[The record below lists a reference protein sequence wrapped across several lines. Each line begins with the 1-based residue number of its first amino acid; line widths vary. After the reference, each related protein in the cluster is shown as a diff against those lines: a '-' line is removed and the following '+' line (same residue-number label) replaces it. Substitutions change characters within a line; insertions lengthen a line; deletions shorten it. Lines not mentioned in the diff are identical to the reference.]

1 MNRNAEATRELGRVH
16 LDPQRLVDLKRYVRF
31 ESEDSR
37 RVIDAHQHVAP
48 HFEQVSAVFYERLR
62 ESPDAYAIMRDDQ
75 QTERLRRSLVV
86 WMQQVFRGPHDD
98 AHFAR
103 TAFIGHV
110 HVDVGLPERYMV
122 AAMNVIRT
130 ELVGVLLARNLVGH
144 SESVAVLFD
153 LELAIMLDAFAEH
166 FTERLK
172 RASQAT
178 HVADV
183 ARAIDNL
190 GVVVIGLDNNK
201 VIRFFN
207 DEAERI
213 TGYGRDQVI
222 GRPIAFLFPNDPH
235 FAGRETS
242 EPLTKRMGAIATTES
257 FDLSL
262 VTRSGRTR
270 ALRTHLKGF
279 DGGQA
284 GLSMFL
290 TGADITDELALEER
304 TRQAERLASIGRLA
318 AGLAHE
324 IRNPLNGAH
333 LHLTILER
341 TLKSGLTGAANAD
354 ALDSVHTVSKE
365 VQRLSALVTE
375 FLQFAKPQPL
385 HLHEIS
391 LHEVCQ
397 HAAHLLGLEAVRRDI
412 TLTLDL
418 PLTEAMVRGD
428 RDKLSQVLINLIQNA
443 FEAIATPPRRDEPPT
458 GTVTLRVRRQP
469 RTVTAEVIDD
479 GPGVKSGDGSIFDAF
494 FSTKPQGT
502 GLGLSIAHRIVEDHG
517 GALTYESRVVMP
529 ERELQQTIFRVELPV
544 LESTFKTNQSD
555 HAT

>member
-1 MNRNAEATRELGRVH
+1 MNRNLEVMRELGRVH
-16 LDPQRLVDLKRYVRF
+16 LDPQRLADLKRYVRF
-31 ESEDSR
+31 ENEDSR
-37 RVIDAHQHVAP
+37 RVIEAHPHVAP
-48 HFEQVSAVFYERLR
+48 HFEQVSTVFYERLR

-86 WMQQVFRGPHDD
+86 WMQQLFRGPHDH

-130 ELVGVLLARNLVGH
+130 ELVGVLLACDLASH
-144 SESVAVLFD
+144 SESVSLLFD

-190 GVVVIGLDNNK
+190 GVVVIGLDDSR

-222 GRPIAFLFPNDPH
+222 GRPVTFLFPN
-235 FAGRETS
+235 
-242 EPLTKRMGAIATTES
+242 EPQLPKRIGATATTES

-262 VTRSGRTR
+262 ITRSGRTR
-270 ALRTHLKGF
+270 AFRAHLKGF

-290 TGADITDELALEER
+290 TGADITDEVALEER
-304 TRQAERLASIGRLA
+304 TRQAERLASIGHLA

-341 TLKSGLTGAANAD
+341 TLKSGLAGVANAD

-385 HLHEIS
+385 QLHELS
-391 LHEVCQ
+391 LHEVCR
-397 HAAHLLGLEAVRRDI
+397 HAAHLLGPEAVRRDI

-443 FEAIATPPRRDEPPT
+443 FEAIATPPKRDESPI

-502 GLGLSIAHRIVEDHG
+502 GLGLSIAHRIIEDHG
-517 GALTYESRVVMP
+517 GSLTYESRVVMP
-529 ERELQQTIFRVELPV
+529 ERDLQQTIFRVELPV
-544 LESTFKTNQSD
+544 LESTFKTNEND

>member
-1 MNRNAEATRELGRVH
+1 MSRKPQATETKKALGH
-16 LDPQRLVDLKRYVRF
+16 APLDPQRALELKRYVRF
-31 ESEDSR
+31 ESEDSK
-37 RVIDAHQHVAP
+37 RVVEVHTHVAP
-48 HFEQVSAVFYERLR
+48 HFEQVAQVFYERLR
-62 ESPDAYAIMRDDQ
+62 ESPEAYAILKDDQ

-86 WMQQVFRGPHDD
+86 WMDQLFRGPHDD
-98 AHFAR
+98 KHFGR
-103 TAFIGHV
+103 TAFIGRV

-122 AAMNVIRT
+122 TAMNVIRT
-130 ELVGVLLARNLVGH
+130 ELIGVLLARDLVGH
-144 SESVAVLFD
+144 SESVSMLFD
-153 LELAIMLDAFAEH
+153 LELAVMLDAYAEH
-166 FTERLK
+166 FTTRLK

-190 GVVVIGLDNNK
+190 GVVVIGLDQAK
-201 VIRFFN
+201 AIRFFN

-222 GRPIAFLFPNDPH
+222 GKPVTFLFPNDANLP
-235 FAGRETS
+235 ARIDVV
-242 EPLTKRMGAIATTES
+242 TKASLEA

-270 ALRTHLKGF
+270 AIRSHLKRF
-279 DGGQA
+279 DGDQA

-290 TGADITDELALEER
+290 TGTDITDELALEER

-341 TLKSGLTGAANAD
+341 TLKNSNDDHAD
-354 ALDSVHTVSKE
+354 ALESVHTVSKE

-385 HLHEIS
+385 QLHEIS

-397 HAAHLLGLEAVRRDI
+397 HAARLLGPEAVRRDI

-418 PLTEAMVRGD
+418 PLTEAKVRGD

-443 FEAIATPPRRDEPPT
+443 FEAVGAPKRAESPI

-494 FSTKPQGT
+494 YSTKPQGT
-502 GLGLSIAHRIVEDHG
+502 GLGLSIAHRIIEDHG
-517 GALTYESRVVMP
+517 GSLTYESRVVVP
-529 ERELQQTIFRVELPV
+529 ERDLKQTTFRVELPV
-544 LESTFKTNQSD
+544 LEGPPTANEND
-555 HAT
+555 HAP

>member
-1 MNRNAEATRELGRVH
+1 MNRNAEASRELGRVH
-16 LDPQRLVDLKRYVRF
+16 LDPQRLADLKRYVRF
-31 ESEDSR
+31 ENEDSR
-37 RVIDAHQHVAP
+37 RVIDAHQHVAA

-62 ESPDAYAIMRDDQ
+62 ESPDAYAIMRNDQ

-130 ELVGVLLARNLVGH
+130 ELVGVLLARDLVSH
-144 SESVAVLFD
+144 SESVSVLFD

-172 RASQAT
+172 HASQAT

-190 GVVVIGLDNNK
+190 GVVVIGLDDNK
-201 VIRFFN
+201 AIRFFN

-222 GRPIAFLFPNDPH
+222 GRPVAFLFPNDPH
-235 FAGRETS
+235 L
-242 EPLTKRMGAIATTES
+242 PKRNGAIATTES

-262 VTRSGRTR
+262 VTRAGRTR
-270 ALRTHLKGF
+270 ALRAHLKGF

-385 HLHEIS
+385 QLHELS

-397 HAAHLLGLEAVRRDI
+397 HAAHLLGPEAVRRDI

-443 FEAIATPPRRDEPPT
+443 FEAIATPSHRDESPL

-494 FSTKPQGT
+494 FSTKAQGT

-544 LESTFKTNQSD
+544 LESTFKTNESD

>member
-1 MNRNAEATRELGRVH
+1 MSGESSLALT
-16 LDPQRLVDLKRYVRF
+16 QRLAELKRYVRF
-31 ESEDSR
+31 EEEDSR
-37 RVIDAHQHVAP
+37 RVTQAHVHVAP
-48 HFEQVSAVFYERLR
+48 HFEQVAAVFYERLR
-62 ESPDAYAIMRDDQ
+62 ESPEAYAILRDDH

-86 WMQQVFRGPHDD
+86 WMDQLFRGPHDD

-103 TAFIGHV
+103 TARVGRV

-122 AAMNVIRT
+122 TAMNVVRS
-130 ELVGVLLARNLVGH
+130 ELSGVLLARELLGH
-144 SESVAVLFD
+144 AESVSMLFD
-153 LELAIMLDAFAEH
+153 LELAVMLDSYAQH
-166 FTERLK
+166 FTERLHS
-172 RASQAT
+172 ASNAA

-190 GVVVIGLDNNK
+190 GVVVIGLDSTHS
-201 VIRFFN
+201 IRFFN

-222 GRPIAFLFPNDPH
+222 GRPVAFLFPNDPNLP
-235 FAGRETS
+235 GRIGS
-242 EPLTKRMGAIATTES
+242 PAKALSPES

-262 VTRSGRTR
+262 VTRSGKTR
-270 ALRTHLKGF
+270 ALRAHLKRF
-279 DGGQA
+279 DGHQA

-341 TLKSGLTGAANAD
+341 SLKGSESSHPD
-354 ALDSVHTVSKE
+354 ALESVHTVSKE

-385 HLHEIS
+385 QLHEIS

-397 HAAHLLGLEAVRRDI
+397 QAARLLGPEALRRDI
-412 TLTLDL
+412 TLTVDL
-418 PLTEAMVRGD
+418 PLTEAKVRGD

-443 FEAIATPPRRDEPPT
+443 FEAVAASPKRSESPL

-494 FSTKPQGT
+494 YSTKPQGT

-517 GALTYESRVVMP
+517 GSLTYESRVVVP
-529 ERELQQTIFRVELPV
+529 ERDLKQTTFRVELPV
-544 LESTFKTNQSD
+544 LEGLSAANEKN
-555 HAT
+555 HEP

>member
-1 MNRNAEATRELGRVH
+1 MNRNLQVTRELGRVPF
-16 LDPQRLVDLKRYVRF
+16 DPERLADLKRYVRF
-31 ESEDSR
+31 ENEDSK
-37 RVIDAHQHVAP
+37 RVIEALPHVAP

-62 ESPDAYAIMRDDQ
+62 ESPDAYGIMRDDQ

-86 WMQQVFRGPHDD
+86 WMQQVFRGPHDE

-130 ELVGVLLARNLVGH
+130 ELVGVLLACDLDTH
-144 SESVAVLFD
+144 SESVSVLFD

-190 GVVVIGLDNNK
+190 GVVVIGLDDDR

-213 TGYGRDQVI
+213 TGYGRDQII
-222 GRPIAFLFPNDPH
+222 GRRISFLFPNEPR
-235 FAGRETS
+235 FAARE
-242 EPLTKRMGAIATTES
+242 TTES

-262 VTRSGRTR
+262 VTRTGRTR
-270 ALRTHLKGF
+270 AFRAHLKGF

-284 GLSMFL
+284 GLAMFL
-290 TGADITDELALEER
+290 TGADITDEVALEER

-341 TLKSGLTGAANAD
+341 SLKSGLTGVANAD
-354 ALDSVHTVSKE
+354 ALESVHTVSKE

-385 HLHEIS
+385 QLHELS
-391 LHEVCQ
+391 LHEVCR
-397 HAAHLLGLEAVRRDI
+397 HAAHLLGPEAVRRDI

-443 FEAIATPPRRDEPPT
+443 FEAIATPPKRDESPI

-502 GLGLSIAHRIVEDHG
+502 GLGLSIAHRIIEDHG

-544 LESTFKTNQSD
+544 LESNLKPNEND